1 MISCLIYAMTL
12 AFGKQ
17 KLRDVFQRNC
27 MMKLQK
33 MVTHSL
39 QFVTGQILIAC
50 NLMSHILLNIA
61 QTRTKAVIRKIIFSV
76 MTVEPAYQK
85 VVYIY
90 LGVG

>member
-1 MISCLIYAMTL
+1 
-12 AFGKQ
+12 
-17 KLRDVFQRNC
+17 
-27 MMKLQK
+27 MKI

-85 VVYIY
+85 VNSF
-90 LGVG
+90 GVPNWLTNLFENIESF